1 MGVVVRMSEFFLDP
15 PLSKP
20 PIVFHPFINLKKY
33 SKTLSSIKSLRVLFF
48 VDWSPTLHNL

>member
-33 SKTLSSIKSLRVLFF
+33 SKTSSSIKVYVCPFSLI
-48 VDWSPTLHNL
+48 